1 MICTVDEN
9 GFITLP
15 DSAKAP
21 VSVTNHPVSTH
32 LVEFVGD
39 QPVIVKF
46 SLHRTR
52 PWRWIIHSL
61 VGAMVLRR
69 VGRRPGG

>member
-1 MICTVDEN
+1 MICTMDEN
-9 GFITLP
+9 CLITLP
-15 DSAKAP
+15 DNAKAP

-46 SLHRTR
+46 SLYRTR
-52 PWRWIIHSL
+52 PWRRIITL
-61 VGAMVLRR
+61 
-69 VGRRPGG
+69 PW